1 LQYCNQNNN
10 NAMKKELEGI
20 KLKTDA
26 PDENLKGI
34 NLRRPFRGPK
44 KPLKYCSFL
53 ERQKNRRIRKS

>member
-1 LQYCNQNNN
+1 
-10 NAMKKELEGI
+10 MKKELEGI